1 MKALM
6 ETADIGRTAP
16 RRPSDLT
23 ALFRPPAERERLDGV
38 DEVMQSVTSI
48 QLAIE
53 GQPDE
58 RDVRHVPKLR
68 RSIRLLPG
76 GYDVAQ
82 VDALLGRAEQ
92 AVVAGGEVRRA
103 QARQELRS
111 TALARRPL
119 GYARGPVHTLLEEL
133 GRQLGAG

>member
-1 MKALM
+1 VEALM
-6 ETADIGRTAP
+6 ETADNHRPAP

-23 ALFRPPAERERLDGV
+23 AIFRPAAERIRLDGV
-38 DEVMQSVTSI
+38 EEVLQTVASI
-48 QLAIE
+48 ASEIE
-53 GQPDE
+53 EQPGEQDA
-58 RDVRHVPKLR
+58 RHPPKMR
-68 RSIRLLPG
+68 RSIRLVPG

-82 VDALLGRAEQ
+82 VDSLLNRAEH

-103 QARQELRS
+103 WARQALRS

-119 GYARGPVHTLLEEL
+119 GYARGPVHSLLEEL